1 MTAKAKRGKMKS
13 IKLILLLLFVLSLP
27 VKMNGQDTT
36 AAQAYRDQ
44 DYKKSIELYEE
55 LVAKGIHEDKE
66 SAQLYYN
73 LGNAYFREIGR
84 AHV

>member
-1 MTAKAKRGKMKS
+1 MIVKAKRGKMKS
-13 IKLILLLLFVLSLP
+13 INLILLLLLGLSFSVTL
-27 VKMNGQDTT
+27 NAQDST

-55 LVAKGIHEDKE
+55 LVLQALNEKKE

-73 LGNAYFREIGR
+73 L
-84 AHV
+84 